1 MADQE
6 IQTRVKSVLEDPS
19 AQQVS
24 RVYANAF
31 LDAAAAAEVDDPLEE
46 LASFIDDVL
55 AAHPEFEQLLL
66 SGIVSRDEKLA
77 LINRVVAPFGSEF
90 FTNFLRVLAQHDR
103 LELLALIL
111 SESRTLN
118 DERTGRKRVQVKSA
132 VPLSDEA
139 TQKIHNHLNETFPF
153 EPIIESEVDASLLG
167 GLVIRVDDQVYDS
180 SLRTRMKQLQ
190 ATLRERGVH
199 EIQSGRDRFSHPE
212 GD

>member
-31 LDAAAAAEVDDPLEE
+31 LDAAAAAGVDNPLEE

-55 AAHPEFEQLLL
+55 SAFPEFEQLLL
-66 SGIVSRDEKLA
+66 SGIVNRDEKLG
-77 LINRVVAPFGSEF
+77 LIKRVVGPNGSEF
-90 FTNFLRVLAQHDR
+90 FANFLRVLAQHDR
-103 LELLALIL
+103 LELLDLIL
-111 SESRTLN
+111 SESRTLH
-118 DERTGRKRVQVKSA
+118 DERTGKKRVQVKSA
-132 VPLSDEA
+132 VPLSDDA
-139 TQKIHNHLNETFPF
+139 IQKIHNHLNETFPF